1 MTPPIKKIIT
11 APPGP
16 PLCTFVSPRL
26 GLSLHRTARQAFP
39 IPEHAH
45 PRTPVL
51 ALVYLR
57 WTRSGTPLPS
67 VRQSSPRR
75 VQGFS
80 SFSVKARHPQSTPA
94 IFLLFFPHP
103 PLREYEV
110 SPRDRARLL
119 PLSSAVGGATPPT
132 FPNLSPARFLPPH
145 DLIIDRHASLVRPL
159 NVVSTPRGFPDLP
172 RHSNF
177 AILAT
182 IPPRVYKSYKS
193 QCAPPANV
201 TSSRAFR
208 GTIDRSDFGSAP
220 AEPSRTASAEGEP
233 RTPLTTGSVTP
244 AADLPCQPLQR
255 EAHRVAR
262 HVARLY
268 AQTTSSTA

>member
-1 MTPPIKKIIT
+1 MPGQPTGGANDAAHKKNYN
-11 APPGP
+11 ALLRP

-132 FPNLSPARFLPPH
+132 FPNLSPARFLPPPRCHAH
-145 DLIIDRHASLVRPL
+145 DLMIDRPASLVR
-159 NVVSTPRGFPDLP
+159 
-172 RHSNF
+172 
-177 AILAT
+177 
-182 IPPRVYKSYKS
+182 
-193 QCAPPANV
+193 
-201 TSSRAFR
+201 
-208 GTIDRSDFGSAP
+208 
-220 AEPSRTASAEGEP
+220 
-233 RTPLTTGSVTP
+233 
-244 AADLPCQPLQR
+244 R
-255 EAHRVAR
+255 ET
-262 HVARLY
+262 L
-268 AQTTSSTA
+268 

>member
-1 MTPPIKKIIT
+1 MPGQPTGGANDAAHKKIIT

-26 GLSLHRTARQAFP
+26 GLSLHGTARQAFP

-67 VRQSSPRR
+67 VRQSSSRR

-80 SFSVKARHPQSTPA
+80 SFSVKARHPQPTPA

-103 PLREYEV
+103 PLREHEV

-119 PLSSAVGGATPPT
+119 PLSSAVGVQPHR
-132 FPNLSPARFLPPH
+132 LSQTFLPPPRCHAH
-145 DLIIDRHASLVRPL
+145 DLMIDRPASLVR
-159 NVVSTPRGFPDLP
+159 
-172 RHSNF
+172 
-177 AILAT
+177 
-182 IPPRVYKSYKS
+182 
-193 QCAPPANV
+193 
-201 TSSRAFR
+201 
-208 GTIDRSDFGSAP
+208 
-220 AEPSRTASAEGEP
+220 
-233 RTPLTTGSVTP
+233 
-244 AADLPCQPLQR
+244 R
-255 EAHRVAR
+255 ET
-262 HVARLY
+262 L
-268 AQTTSSTA
+268 